1 MESKTPTVS
10 VVIPVYNAEAH
21 IRDCL
26 DSIRAQT
33 LPQWEAILIDDGSKD
48 GSGRILDEAAER
60 DPRFRVIHQENGGV
74 SRARNAGIE
83 AAAGKYLL
91 FVDADDLVT
100 PEYFAEM
107 VGAAETYGTDLVLCG
122 FDRFNDVWEKHFQL
136 TPYYAVLFRSAG
148 ELSMVYTEARSNM
161 FGVSIWAK
169 LFRTDMIRAH
179 NLRFDPAISYEEDC
193 VFITDCMPHIRSAI
207 GLGAPM
213 YRYRQQEESLSKG
226 YRRDTFHFL
235 VNGYQRRCAL
245 LKQYGLSEYLPK
257 AKGIFFGVVKNTCI
271 KIANSGFGKEERLK
285 EYRML
290 ISIPEVQDAVRFER
304 KSRSGLSNRICAAIK
319 ASNPEKLDR
328 VMRRWKIMDAA
339 VGFKNDLRR
348 AIKNRGK
355 KEEK

>member
-48 GSGRILDEAAER
+48 SSGRILDEAAER

-83 AAAGKYLL
+83 AATGKYLL

-122 FDRFNDVWEKHFQL
+122 YDRFNDVWEKHFQL

-193 VFITDCMPHIRSAI
+193 VFITDCMPPSGSA
-207 GLGAPM
+207 
-213 YRYRQQEESLSKG
+213 
-226 YRRDTFHFL
+226 
-235 VNGYQRRCAL
+235 RRCTATASRRNRCRR
-245 LKQYGLSEYLPK
+245 GTAGTRFISWST
-257 AKGIFFGVVKNTCI
+257 GIKDG
-271 KIANSGFGKEERLK
+271 A
-285 EYRML
+285 
-290 ISIPEVQDAVRFER
+290 RF
-304 KSRSGLSNRICAAIK
+304 
-319 ASNPEKLDR
+319 
-328 VMRRWKIMDAA
+328 
-339 VGFKNDLRR
+339 
-348 AIKNRGK
+348 
-355 KEEK
+355 